1 MGSNG
6 KPATPGPGNPIP
18 RMLPNMTPFADYVS
32 LASLGRHSLRS
43 ILVGFVL
50 IIALWMAGSFAAI
63 LAGGFFAAWLK
74 GEAGFSY
81 EAAFSGHIGAFVLL
95 GSIALLWPAVRI
107 ALHLVHRR
115 HLVTVLGSNLR
126 IDRSDFWRGTAA
138 SLLVG
143 LIGTLAWLVAGEDY
157 ARTGTTPLQWLVWFA
172 PLAVMVLLQSSA
184 EELLFRGYLVQL
196 LARRFRSP
204 FVWAAL
210 PSIGFALLHWY
221 PDATLAMNVAILITI
236 GAFALS
242 AVFLVVQTGNL
253 GAAIGL
259 HWGNNIIALLLFA
272 PDDELE
278 PIALF
283 STTSLSDPSWTT
295 RDAVNLAAVGIF
307 FSLAT
312 VWLLVHP
319 RSPLRLSAFN
329 ARGGS

>member
-1 MGSNG
+1 
-6 KPATPGPGNPIP
+6 
-18 RMLPNMTPFADYVS
+18 MTPFADYVS

-43 ILVGFVL
+43 ILAGFAL
-50 IIALWMAGSFAAI
+50 IIVLWTAGSFAAI
-63 LAGGFFAAWLK
+63 VAGGFSAAWLK
-74 GEAGFSY
+74 GEPGFSY
-81 EAAFSGHIGAFVLL
+81 ESAFSGHIGAFVLL

-115 HLVTVLGSNLR
+115 HLVTVLGSTLR
-126 IDRSDFWRGTAA
+126 VDRPDFWRGTAA

-143 LIGTLAWLVAGEDY
+143 LIGTVAWLLAGEGY
-157 ARTGTTPLQWLVWFA
+157 ARTDTTLPQWLIWFV

-204 FVWAAL
+204 LVWAAL
-210 PSIGFALLHWY
+210 PSIGFTLLHWY
-221 PDATLAMNVAILITI
+221 PDATPAMNAAVLITI

-253 GAAIGL
+253 GAAIGI
-259 HWGNNIIALLLFA
+259 HWGNNIVALLLFA

-278 PIALF
+278 PVALF
-283 STTSLSDPSWTT
+283 STMSLSDPSWTT
-295 RDAVNLAAVGIF
+295 SDAANLAAFGILL
-307 FSLAT
+307 SLVT

-319 RSPLRLSAFN
+319 RSPLRLPAFN
-329 ARGGS
+329 GRGGS